1 MTQPRHIDAVRKAV
15 NHLECALET
24 VISLTPDM
32 ASTDLQAA
40 QEALAEITGDRVSDK
55 LLDSIFSQFCV
66 GK

>member
-1 MTQPRHIDAVRKAV
+1 MQLELGQKIRELRHRDGR
-15 NHLECALET
+15 T
-24 VISLTPDM
+24 
-32 ASTDLQAA
+32 